1 MNQTFAADISA
12 IDRIEVVQQILEVV
26 CRTTGLGF
34 SAVARVT
41 ESHWIACAVR
51 DEIEFGLQPGGEL
64 QIETT
69 ICHEIR
75 QSGNF
80 VAIDSVAED
89 EIFCGHPTPKMYG
102 FQSYISVPIRL
113 PDGRFFGTL
122 CAIDPRPARVN
133 TPEIIGMFKLFAD
146 LIGQHL
152 DSQERL
158 AANEAALLNERETA
172 KLREQFIA
180 VLGHDLRNPLAAIDA
195 GTAVLRTMPA
205 NEENAPVLDLIQRS
219 SARMSGLI
227 GDVLDFARGRL
238 GGGLYLDR
246 AFDANL
252 EAVLRQIVAELQ
264 ATSPERTIHCDI
276 TIRHKVLCDSA
287 RLGQMLSNLL
297 ANALT
302 HSPPDSPVWVS
313 VQSSE
318 TAFKLSVANLGEALE
333 PRIMEQLF
341 EPFARGAAHPEQEGL
356 GLGLYIA
363 AEIARAHD
371 GALEVAA
378 TDGKI
383 CFTFT
388 MPLNV
393 TMPLNASSEPA

>member
-1 MNQTFAADISA
+1 MNQTFSADISA

-51 DEIEFGLQPGGEL
+51 DEIGFGLQPGGEL

-75 QSGNF
+75 QSGNL
-80 VAIDSVAED
+80 VAIDNVDED
-89 EIFCGHPTPKMYG
+89 ELFCGHPTPKMYG

-195 GTAVLRTMPA
+195 GVEVLRTMPN
-205 NEENAPVLDLIQRS
+205 NEENALVLDLIQRS
-219 SARMSGLI
+219 TARMSGLI

-238 GGGLYLDR
+238 GGGLNLNR
-246 AFDANL
+246 TSDANL
-252 EAVLRQIVAELQ
+252 EGVLRQVVAELQ
-264 ATSPERTIHCDI
+264 ATSPKRTIQCDI
-276 TIRHKVLCDSA
+276 AIRHKVLCDSA

-302 HSPPDSPVWVS
+302 HSPPDSPVWVA
-313 VQSSE
+313 VQSCE
-318 TAFKLSVANLGEALE
+318 TKFELSVTNLGEALE
-333 PRIMEQLF
+333 PQIMDQLF
-341 EPFARGAAHPEQEGL
+341 EPFARGMAHPGQAGL

-371 GALEVAA
+371 GDLEVAA
-378 TDGKI
+378 TNGKI
-383 CFTFT
+383 CFVFT
-388 MPLNV
+388 MPIK
-393 TMPLNASSEPA
+393 ADSESA